1 MDATPSPS
9 IWISSDGWHADEWD
23 PRCDAIDVVVT
34 LPEGTRWAATFLT
47 PSYMEKVRREEA
59 ESGESLGGMY
69 FWIAR
74 PIFTDELSRPAIEEI
89 VRDLWENG
97 ELRTAFRRLP
107 GQVVDAPP
115 RGMHPAGP

>member
-1 MDATPSPS
+1 MTRPAS
-9 IWISSDGWHADEWD
+9 IWISSDDWAPEEWD

-47 PSYMEKVRREEA
+47 PAYMDKVRRQDA
-59 ESGESLGGMY
+59 ESGESLGGAY

-74 PIFTDELSRPAIEEI
+74 PIFTDELSRAAIEEI
-89 VRDLWENG
+89 VGDLLENG

-107 GQVVDAPP
+107 GQLVDPP
-115 RGMHPAGP
+115 MRRT

>member
-1 MDATPSPS
+1 MSPPSL
-9 IWISSDGWHADEWD
+9 WISSDDWNADEWD

-47 PSYMEKVRREEA
+47 PSYMEKIRRQDA
-59 ESGESLGGMY
+59 ESGESLGGTY

-74 PIFTDELSRPAIEEI
+74 PIFTDELSRATIED
-89 VRDLWENG
+89 VVADLLENG

-107 GQVVDAPP
+107 GQVVDAQP
-115 RGMHPAGP
+115 RGVRPGA